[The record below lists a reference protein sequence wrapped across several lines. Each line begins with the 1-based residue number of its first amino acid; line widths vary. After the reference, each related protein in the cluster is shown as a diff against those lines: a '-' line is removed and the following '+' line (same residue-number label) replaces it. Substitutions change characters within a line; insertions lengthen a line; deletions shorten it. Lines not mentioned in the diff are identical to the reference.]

1 MKNAYYYI
9 NLLTTY
15 MKRFWPA
22 EWVLAW
28 TVAIAAVGAGVWW
41 KVNHPSPIDKSK
53 PIAFDINIS
62 TAGKVAHLVMP
73 RNWSALCQKWVEE
86 LPVVKKV
93 DEFSQDTSFQHE
105 WSPSGYLDQD
115 RLSTNTSPENLYTF
129 TRGRDRD
136 VILRIINR
144 DWSTTRK
151 LYTEAEKNLAVAEC
165 NKK

>member
-1 MKNAYYYI
+1 MVNSKDPLEQGWKITAGAI
-9 NLLTTY
+9 TI
-15 MKRFWPA
+15 WA
-22 EWVLAW
+22 IVLAW
-28 TVAIAAVGAGVWW
+28 IWVY
-41 KVNHPSPIDKSK
+41 NLPSKEK
-53 PIAFDINIS
+53 APIAFDITIS

-86 LPVVKKV
+86 LPIVKKV
-93 DEFSQDTSFQHE
+93 DEFSQGTSFQHE

-129 TRGRDRD
+129 TRGRNRD